1 MARNKPTTTTVV
13 VSVGMLLTIG
23 AMLVA
28 APSTYAEKTCIGA
41 CHNKGD
47 VDQSTD
53 NSVDNSGQTIDNS
66 VDNSVDS
73 HDTNNIDNSVDS
85 HDTNNIDNS
94 VCTAHGGSVTGGG
107 SGGGGGTGG
116 AGGCN
121 SL

>member
-73 HDTNNIDNSVDS
+73 HDTNNIDNSV
-85 HDTNNIDNS
+85 
-94 VCTAHGGSVTGGG
+94 CTAHGGSVTGGG